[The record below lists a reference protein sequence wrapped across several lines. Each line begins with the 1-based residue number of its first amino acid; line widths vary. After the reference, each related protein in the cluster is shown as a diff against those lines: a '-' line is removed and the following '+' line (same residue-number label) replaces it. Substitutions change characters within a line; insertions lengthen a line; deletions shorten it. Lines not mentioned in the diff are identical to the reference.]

1 MAEELELKAVLYD
14 PPGVRRRLLAAG
26 ARLTFQGHLRDER
39 YDRDGELQARG
50 EVLRVRSYH
59 LQHGPIDAILG
70 WKGPVR
76 RSPEGYKQ
84 REELELPIA
93 AGSASPGGLLRSLG
107 YAIVHTIDREVEVY
121 QVAGAMVR
129 LEWFP
134 RMDQLIEVEGTPE
147 AIERAVAATGIPRDR
162 FSADSLAEF
171 VRRYE
176 ACHDHPATLQLPA
189 S

>member
-1 MAEELELKAVLYD
+1 VAEELELKAVLYD

-93 AGSASPGGLLRSLG
+93 AG
-107 YAIVHTIDREVEVY
+107 
-121 QVAGAMVR
+121 AMVR